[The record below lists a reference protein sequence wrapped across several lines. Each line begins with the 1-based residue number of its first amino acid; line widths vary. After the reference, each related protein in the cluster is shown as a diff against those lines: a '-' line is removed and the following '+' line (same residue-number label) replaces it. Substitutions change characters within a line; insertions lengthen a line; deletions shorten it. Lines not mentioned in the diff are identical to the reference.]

1 MSTPQEQARALNYVQ
16 LVAERSLEQTLFSAL
31 ELAVLWSEQAAAGNA
46 GPLSGSAHGVPV
58 SIGTDAIYQGA
69 MLLGSPVQQL
79 LRSPEWLGRFREL
92 LEQVKADRRLQSFGD
107 ELARDVRTQAVPP
120 DQFPPMPQPA
130 FPAPPQAAQQLPAGA
145 PQQPQQQPQPQRPP
159 GPPGSFGGA
168 PAGTY
173 GGQSGPPPGT
183 FGVQPGPQQ
192 GGRPQGPGPAQGPQ
206 GPQGMPRY
214 VDLGGGR
221 R

>member
-16 LVAERSLEQTLFSAL
+16 LVAERSLEQTLFSAF
-31 ELAVLWSEQAAAGNA
+31 ELVVLWSEQAAAGTA

-79 LRSPEWLGRFREL
+79 LRNPEWLGRFREL
-92 LEQVKADRRLQSFGD
+92 LEQVKADRRLQSFGE
-107 ELARDVRTQAVPP
+107 ELARDVRSQAVPP

-130 FPAPPQAAQQLPAGA
+130 FPAAPQAAAQLPSGPAQA
-145 PQQPQQQPQPQRPP
+145 PQSLVQQQAPQRPAA
-159 GPPGSFGGA
+159 PPGTFGGQ
-168 PAGTY
+168 P
-173 GGQSGPPPGT
+173 GPPPGT
-183 FGVQPGPQQ
+183 FGGQSGPPQ
-192 GGRPQGPGPAQGPQ
+192 GVRPQAPGPAQA
-206 GPQGMPRY
+206 PQGMPRY

>member
-58 SIGTDAIYQGA
+58 SIGADPIYQGA
-69 MLLGSPVQQL
+69 MLLGSPIQQL

-130 FPAPPQAAQQLPAGA
+130 FPTPPQAAQQLPAAA
-145 PQQPQQQPQPQRPP
+145 PQQPQPQRPA